1 MHLYIYT
8 KNIYMTGTIN
18 IDYMPTQ
25 PWAIDYYFVLGFYYS
40 KLQTGLNGLK
50 YKT

>member
-1 MHLYIYT
+1 
-8 KNIYMTGTIN
+8 MTGTIN

-25 PWAIDYYFVLGFYYS
+25 PRATVYYFVLGSYYS

-50 YKT
+50 YET